1 MLELTIYTAQGA
13 IVYTI
18 NKTSENFIEVLTSA
32 LERGYVAVDTVE
44 GSRLIINPLN
54 VVAIEIK
61 ELSDEE

>member
-13 IVYTI
+13 IVCTI

-54 VVAIEIK
+54 VAAIEIK

>member
-18 NKTSENFIEVLTSA
+18 NKTSENFIEVLASA

-54 VVAIEIK
+54 VAAIEIK

>member
-54 VVAIEIK
+54 VAAIEIK

>member
-1 MLELTIYTAQGA
+1 MIELTIYTAQGA

-44 GSRLIINPLN
+44 GSRLIINPLT
-54 VVAIEIK
+54 VAALEIK

>member
-18 NKTSENFIEVLTSA
+18 NKTSENFIEVITSA

-54 VVAIEIK
+54 VAAIEIK

>member
-1 MLELTIYTAQGA
+1 MIEITIYTAQGA

-18 NKTSENFIEVLTSA
+18 NKTSDNFIEVLTSA

-54 VVAIEIK
+54 VAATELK
-61 ELSDEE
+61 ELSDAE

>member
-1 MLELTIYTAQGA
+1 MIEITIYTAQGA

-18 NKTSENFIEVLTSA
+18 NKTSDNFIEALTSA

-54 VVAIEIK
+54 VAAIELK
-61 ELSDEE
+61 ELSDAE

>member
-18 NKTSENFIEVLTSA
+18 NKTSDNFIEVLTSA

-44 GSRLIINPLN
+44 GSRLIITPLN
-54 VVAIEIK
+54 VAAIEIK